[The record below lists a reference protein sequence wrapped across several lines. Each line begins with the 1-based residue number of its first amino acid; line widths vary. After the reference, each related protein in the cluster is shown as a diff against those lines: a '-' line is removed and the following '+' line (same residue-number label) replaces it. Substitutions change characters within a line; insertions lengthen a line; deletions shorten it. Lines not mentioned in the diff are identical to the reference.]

1 MPSSQPTE
9 QEICQRL
16 GQIQI
21 EISRLIEERL
31 ALRTQ
36 LDPSRLEALH
46 RGGEPKGVAYLGPEH

>member
-21 EISRLIEERL
+21 EIARLIEERL
-31 ALRTQ
+31 ALGLRE
-36 LDPSRLEALH
+36 LVSAVLEDSLS
-46 RGGEPKGVAYLGPEH
+46 Y